1 MKLLFRLK
9 KYLQFLIRS
18 KNEHAVHSPFVFQL
32 VTNCFYKKND
42 SNSELKFQLY
52 KQKLLDSD
60 KIIEIIDFGS
70 GSKVFKDNIRPV
82 AKMAKVASLST
93 KNGLLLMRLIPF
105 LKIKNCLELG
115 TNLGIASAAM
125 GFSSEETTVET
136 LEGCPNIS
144 KIAQEH
150 FDFFN
155 LKNIHLTTGDFSET
169 LEKVLENKKYDLIYF
184 DGNHT
189 EKDTLHYFQQ
199 ALSSVHNDSLFI
211 FDDIYLSQ
219 GMENA
224 WEKIKKHPKVTV
236 TIDTFQWGF
245 VFFRR
250 EQVKEHF
257 VIRF

>member
-1 MKLLFRLK
+1 MILLFRLK
-9 KYLQFLIRS
+9 KYLQFFIRS
-18 KNEHAVHSPFVFQL
+18 TNEHAVHSPFVFQL
-32 VTNCFYKKND
+32 VTNCFYKKTDN
-42 SNSELKFQLY
+42 LLVHQFHLY
-52 KQKLLDSD
+52 RNKLLNSNE
-60 KIIEIIDFGS
+60 IIEIVDFGA
-70 GSKVFKDNIRPV
+70 GSKVFKDNKRPV
-82 AKMAKVASLST
+82 AKMAKVASLPT

-125 GFSSEETTVET
+125 GFTSDETIVET

-144 KIAQEH
+144 KTAQQQ